1 MPAPYRLGYTIDF
14 SIEHR
19 NRFVDILADCSPIMA
34 GFMLQPVNVTSNVEN
49 TPPTALIDQAGLS
62 SGYTSRITNFDT
74 YLALNPTHNGENFGW
89 LTSLNVTAAQL
100 TFDLGGLNPI
110 ESLAIW
116 NSGIAVLGI
125 KDFSILASN
134 DSSFLTS
141 VNLGSFT
148 AISPLGTHTATLPQ
162 VFSFAP
168 ISASFI
174 RLDIQNSQGIARL
187 FMGEVAFELV
197 AVPEPS
203 SFVIVVVSCMIA
215 IHCRCRKQWFSGSAN
230 KRIVT

>member
-1 MPAPYRLGYTIDF
+1 MSKFLTCRHHTDWAAQLISVSNTAIVSLIF
-14 SIEHR
+14 LLTS
-19 NRFVDILADCSPIMA
+19 SPIMA

-187 FMGEVAFELV
+187 FMGEVLLNLWPFLNHRA
-197 AVPEPS
+197 S
-203 SFVIVVVSCMIA
+203 
-215 IHCRCRKQWFSGSAN
+215 
-230 KRIVT
+230 